1 VAEIIHNFGRADQ
14 LDREALVRLCKSI
27 ARVCGLEVHDVLDS
41 HKPSV
46 SQTSPLPQDVKQI
59 RTVELGMVVA
69 IEALWE
75 RLQIG
80 PTLRKVL
87 AKEGYKVPYE
97 RALLAMTANRLCEP
111 ESKLG
116 VWDRWL
122 SEVYLPSCD
131 GLKLAQMYEA
141 MDLLHK
147 HIDKVEDAVFFHT
160 ANLFNLVVDVIFY
173 DTTTVSFS
181 IDQEDEE
188 QGLRK
193 YGHNK
198 EGTWSPQVVV
208 ALAVT
213 REGLPVRSWVF
224 PGNTPDV
231 VTVKKVKSDLRGW
244 KLGRALFVGDSGLN
258 SKGNREELAKAC
270 GKYLL
275 ASRTGSVS
283 EIKGEVLSRAGR
295 YKTIAEN
302 LKAKEVIVGDGV
314 LHRRYILCFNPLEAK
329 RERKHRQQVI
339 EELELELAK
348 HPDRKAT
355 AKWAIELLTSGRYKR
370 YLTVD
375 DQTHC
380 IRIDR
385 EAIREAQKHD
395 GKWVL
400 ITNDDTLTLQDAA
413 CGYKALLVI
422 ERCFRTLKRTQI
434 KIEPMY
440 HWLPHRIETHVK
452 ICVFALLI
460 ERVAELKCNQPWS
473 RIKQTLSTLQVSEF
487 HTPKFQFFQRN
498 EPAPELVK
506 MFKSIEISMP
516 KTVLHISA
524 STPKM

>member
-1 VAEIIHNFGRADQ
+1 VATI
-14 LDREALVRLCKSI
+14 
-27 ARVCGLEVHDVLDS
+27 
-41 HKPSV
+41 
-46 SQTSPLPQDVKQI
+46 
-59 RTVELGMVVA
+59 
-69 IEALWE
+69 
-75 RLQIG
+75 
-80 PTLRKVL
+80 
-87 AKEGYKVPYE
+87 
-97 RALLAMTANRLCEP
+97 
-111 ESKLG
+111 
-116 VWDRWL
+116 
-122 SEVYLPSCD
+122 
-131 GLKLAQMYEA
+131 
-141 MDLLHK
+141 
-147 HIDKVEDAVFFHT
+147 
-160 ANLFNLVVDVIFY
+160 
-173 DTTTVSFS
+173 
-181 IDQEDEE
+181 
-188 QGLRK
+188 
-193 YGHNK
+193 
-198 EGTWSPQVVV
+198 
-208 ALAVT
+208 
-213 REGLPVRSWVF
+213 
-224 PGNTPDV
+224 
-231 VTVKKVKSDLRGW
+231 KKVKSDLRGW

-275 ASRTGSVS
+275 ASRMGSVS

-314 LHRRYILCFNPLEAK
+314 LHRRYILCYNPLEAE

-348 HPDRKAT
+348 HRDLKAT

-385 EAIREAQKHD
+385 EAIRQAQKHD

-440 HWLPHRIETHVK
+440 HWLPHRVETHVK

-473 RIKQTLSTLQVSEF
+473 RIKETLSTLQVSEF
-487 HTPKFQFFQRN
+487 HTPKFQFFHRS

-516 KTVLHISA
+516 KAVLHISA